1 MRKMEF
7 TAETLRRRV
16 LRTHLDDVN
25 AMADLGSGYISL
37 VFSASLRLCGEMNFE
52 DSVKSC

>member
-1 MRKMEF
+1 MEF

-37 VFSASLRLCGEMNFE
+37 VFSASRRLCGEMNFE